1 MFFVFSIIATP
12 QSYEQII
19 QSVGNRGSVLYE
31 HVADGEDILKVFDEA
46 GRVNSSVLILDI
58 DTGVGSDLV
67 RGVKKYKVARPHTR
81 IILLAPGRKPGDQV
95 VSQLLAK
102 GVFDI
107 VAPDLSETGE
117 LPIVPILS
125 EVLDNEAATYGD
137 AVRWDVENRVDERDV
152 QKQTVFME
160 KFIGTGFICVVGSR
174 RGVGCTTMAVAIAN
188 YLAAKGKM
196 RVALVELSRYPV
208 LQWVGRVSKNVDLF
222 TQSEE
227 EYFQLYREDVK
238 NLLEDISCQE
248 YDFVVID
255 MGVVFE
261 PETGKEKRKNM
272 QLLRVH
278 ECRGEILRADL
289 TVMVTGSGSWDYLYL
304 EPYLRNME
312 KALASW
318 TVVTVGDPGENMRSI
333 IEEKSER
340 VIVAPYVSGAM
351 SSELY
356 ETLDELLTALLP
368 RIPEKKSFGLWG

>member
-1 MFFVFSIIATP
+1 MFSIIATP
-12 QSYEQII
+12 QRYEQII

-31 HVADGEDILKVFDEA
+31 HVADGEDILKAFDEA

-58 DTGVGSDLV
+58 DAGVGNDLV
-67 RGVKKYKVARPHTR
+67 RGVKKYKVARPYTR

-102 GVFDI
+102 GVYDI
-107 VAPDLSETGE
+107 VAPDISEAEE

-125 EVLDNEAATYGD
+125 EVLDNEAATYGN
-137 AVRWDVENRVDERDV
+137 AVRWDVEARTEERDV
-152 QKQTVFME
+152 QKQKVFME

-208 LQWVGRVSKNVDLF
+208 LQWVGRLNKNVDLF

-238 NLLEDISCQE
+238 NILEDISCQE

-261 PETGKEKRKNM
+261 PETGMEKRKDM

-318 TVVTVGDPGENMRSI
+318 TVVTVGDPGKNMRSI

-356 ETLDELLTALLP
+356 ETLDELLTAL
-368 RIPEKKSFGLWG
+368 FVGLV

>member
-1 MFFVFSIIATP
+1 MFSIIATP
-12 QSYEQII
+12 ERYEQIRE
-19 QSVGNRGSVLYE
+19 VVEDRGSVLYE
-31 HVADGEDILKVFDEA
+31 HVVDGEDTLKVFDEA
-46 GRVNSSVLILDI
+46 GRVNSSTLILDI
-58 DTGVGSDLV
+58 DAGPSIDLV
-67 RGVKKYKVARPHTR
+67 KGVKKFKVARPHTR
-81 IILLAPGRKPGDQV
+81 IILLAPGRKPGDQLI
-95 VSQLLAK
+95 SQLLAK
-102 GVFDI
+102 GVYDI
-107 VAPDLSETGE
+107 MAPDIPEEGE
-117 LPIVPILS
+117 LPIIPILS
-125 EVLDNEAATYGD
+125 EVLYNEAATYGD
-137 AVRWDVENRVDERDV
+137 AVRWDVDVRLEERDV
-152 QKQTVFME
+152 QKQKDFME

-208 LQWVGRVSKNVDLF
+208 LQWVGRLNKNVDLF

-227 EYFQLYREDVK
+227 EYFQLYHEDVK
-238 NLLEDISCQE
+238 NILEDISCQE
-248 YDFVVID
+248 YDFVVLD

-261 PETGKEKRKNM
+261 PETGREKRKDM

-289 TVMVTGSGSWDYLYL
+289 TVMVTGSGHWDYLYL

-318 TVVTVGDPGENMRSI
+318 TVVTVGDPGKNMRSI
-333 IEEKSER
+333 IEEKTER

-356 ETLDELLTALLP
+356 CPLDELLTALLP
-368 RIPEKKSFGLWG
+368 RIPEKKNFGLWG